1 MEQNINIPQR
11 KSNKAEF
18 FKKTNK
24 IDKMSKQDDQAKES
38 RHKLQMSKI
47 LKIFLKSQMILS
59 NFMPINFKI

>member
-1 MEQNINIPQR
+1 MEQNINIQQR

-47 LKIFLKSQMILS
+47 LKIF
-59 NFMPINFKI
+59 FKKPDDTE